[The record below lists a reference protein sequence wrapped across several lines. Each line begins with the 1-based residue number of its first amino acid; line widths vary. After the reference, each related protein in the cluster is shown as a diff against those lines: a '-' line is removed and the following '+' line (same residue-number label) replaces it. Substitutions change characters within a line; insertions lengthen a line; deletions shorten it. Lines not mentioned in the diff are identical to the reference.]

1 MRVKVCENQ
10 VFAAPHVFAT
20 AAPSLFTTWIRI
32 YLKPHPG
39 SPTVRLYVVHNV
51 VAQRQH
57 DHVGFPRRT
66 QPAQRLLGAGSLR
79 L

>member
-32 YLKPHPG
+32 YLKPIPD
-39 SPTVRLYVVHNV
+39 PTVRYVVHNV